1 MLLGV
6 DYYPEQ
12 WNIDLMEQDMDTIVE
27 MGCNVIRIAEFSWHM
42 MEKREGQFDFSFF
55 DHVIEEA
62 KKRNLKVIM
71 GTPTAT
77 IPAWL
82 AKKYPDILS
91 EFEGGKKRSFGGR
104 HVYCFN
110 SATMYAYS
118 EKIVRAL
125 VEHYKNEEAIVAW
138 QIDNEIGHE
147 GSDICYCENCQK
159 KFQQYLSETFQG
171 QIDRLNDT
179 YGTTFWSQE
188 YNSFDEIPIPTETI
202 TTHNPALRQDWERFR
217 S

>member
-12 WNIDLMEQDMDTIVE
+12 WDIAMLEQDLDTIVE
-27 MGCNVIRIAEFSWHM
+27 LGCNVIRIGEFSWHL
-42 MEKREGQFDFSFF
+42 MEKEKGCYDFSFF
-55 DHVIEEA
+55 DNVIEKA
-62 KKRNLKVIM
+62 KKRGLKVIM

-82 AKKYPDILS
+82 AKKHPSILS
-91 EFEGGKKRSFGGR
+91 EYEGGKKRTFGGR
-104 HVYCFN
+104 HVYCF
-110 SATMYAYS
+110 SSPHMYKYS

-125 VEHYKNEEAIVAW
+125 VEHYKEEKAIAAW

-147 GSDICYCENCQK
+147 GSDVCFCENCRKRFQEFLK
-159 KFQQYLSETFQG
+159 EKFEDD
-171 QIDRLNDT
+171 IDKLNET

-188 YNSFDEIPIPTETI
+188 YNSFEEIPTPMETI
-202 TTHNPALRQDWERFR
+202 TT
-217 S
+217 

>member
-1 MLLGV
+1 M
-6 DYYPEQ
+6 
-12 WNIDLMEQDMDTIVE
+12 
-27 MGCNVIRIAEFSWHM
+27 
-42 MEKREGQFDFSFF
+42 
-55 DHVIEEA
+55 
-62 KKRNLKVIM
+62 
-71 GTPTAT
+71 
-77 IPAWL
+77 
-82 AKKYPDILS
+82 
-91 EFEGGKKRSFGGR
+91 
-104 HVYCFN
+104 YCFN

-179 YGTTFWSQE
+179 YGTTFCLR
-188 YNSFDEIPIPTETI
+188 NTI
-202 TTHNPALRQDWERFR
+202 LSMRFQFRQRQLQHIIRHFVRTGSVSEVK
-217 S
+217 